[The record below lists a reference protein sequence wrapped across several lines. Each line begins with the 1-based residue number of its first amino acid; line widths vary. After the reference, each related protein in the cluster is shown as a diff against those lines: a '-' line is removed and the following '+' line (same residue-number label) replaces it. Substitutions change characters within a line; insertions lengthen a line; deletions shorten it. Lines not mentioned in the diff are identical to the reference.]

1 MLCRWQLAYLSSG
14 WITFKFFF
22 PIMACVSAVVEPVLV
37 TVEQQLTE
45 FMGHCFQL
53 LWSKHMYTS
62 IELLLPGN
70 KPQSYI

>member
-1 MLCRWQLAYLSSG
+1 
-14 WITFKFFF
+14 
-22 PIMACVSAVVEPVLV
+22 MACVSAVVEPVLV